1 MAEQRHNNRLR
12 ESLEAVGD
20 RVVVDGGDLLRRGAE
35 SAGRPFEGVAWS
47 LRRGVIWPLEDRAD
61 ALGAPAR
68 ALGFGAVVFLAAVA
82 GAAALLWAAPNGRE
96 TATHLQAP
104 PRQPLAAAKQAADAA
119 PGPTLHGAAPVFGPE
134 PSEGGDASKVASA
147 EALEATGQGD
157 ASASAASAAETEKIS
172 STSTASSSTAQT
184 SAVEG
189 PPAGPAAIA
198 VAHEFAAAFV
208 LYETGSGGDVVSEA
222 FGKTATPALAHA
234 LLRRPPRLPAGVK
247 VPKAR
252 VVNVVAGPSRG
263 RVYAVSVSLLRVG
276 VTSELRLQMERQ
288 GRGWRVTNVLG

>member
-12 ESLEAVGD
+12 ESLDAVGD

-35 SAGRPFEGVAWS
+35 SAGRPFEGVAWG
-47 LRRGVIWPLEDRAD
+47 LRRRVFWPLEDRAG

-68 ALGFGAVVFLAAVA
+68 AISFGAVVLLAAVA
-82 GAAALLWAAPNGRE
+82 GVAALLWAAPDGRE
-96 TATHLQAP
+96 TATRLAAP
-104 PRQPLAAAKQAADAA
+104 ARQPLAAAKPAADAA

-134 PSEGGDASKVASA
+134 PADGAGASRVASA
-147 EALEATGQGD
+147 EAVNATGEGD
-157 ASASAASAAETEKIS
+157 ASASTATAADSEKVS
-172 STSTASSSTAQT
+172 STSTASASTAQA

-198 VAHEFAAAFV
+198 VAHEFAEAFV
-208 LYETGSGGDVVSEA
+208 LYETGSGEGSVSAA

-234 LLRRPPRLPAGVK
+234 LLRRPPRLPAGVT

-252 VVNVVAGPSRG
+252 VVNVVAGPSHG

-276 VTSELRLQMERQ
+276 LTSELRLQMERQ
-288 GRGWRVTNVLG
+288 GKGWRVTNVLG